1 MREGLSNLKTEAR
14 GDENMGAGASAWR
27 FQPRERFGATVW
39 GRDRADKWALLV
51 SRREREL
58 GCWRAAGIGPS
69 RPKMRGKGERW
80 ISFFFQL
87 VFKSIYKFEF

>member
-1 MREGLSNLKTEAR
+1 LGQAGLGE
-14 GDENMGAGASAWR
+14 E
-27 FQPRERFGATVW
+27 
-39 GRDRADKWALLV
+39 DRADKWVQLV
-51 SRREREL
+51 SGREREL

-80 ISFFFQL
+80 ISPFLYFFQL